1 VGKDRK
7 IKSLDGDDQLLEP
20 TRNPSCDLHG
30 PAGPRPATTKFRK
43 QTEQREMHPKK
54 GHLKKGTAIAMALS
68 AAVFASSVSAETL
81 SPSVQS
87 VLSTMGAAGGH
98 STLQW
103 QVGPTYSERFGLGVR
118 GSIGGYVSDDFAIG
132 VIIDYADRREEYLAN
147 LGLLLNEN
155 LRIIGSLGLLK
166 ESEEFAP
173 GAGREDVRQLQYGL
187 SLKGSYDAGIMRGY
201 EVNAYHTSARSD
213 SGSVEV
219 GNLTGL
225 QFVTHLQP
233 SSTADLQL
241 GAGYERANWA
251 GGDVDT
257 GFTVQALGSQRVSD
271 ILSLNYSAKMAETE
285 NVYGVGLSYDLSS
298 GNVRNNMVSISLSRT
313 AGKHGISDDT
323 RLALNWN
330 IGFGGGTGTTTSSMG
345 SMSGLASRDLL
356 AEVMTRPGFLP
367 NRVLARGGC
376 TVVNELGFAGDGNGF
391 DSVGWGVSAS
401 TPADFLATLISIT
414 SKDIEIYINGV
425 IYTGT
430 ITSYQAEGQQAII
443 LLPGNA
449 FTIGDE
455 IRVVLKP
462 ATGCFEQTF
471 IAQ

>member
-1 VGKDRK
+1 MPKDRVNFDFRIGELRK
-7 IKSLDGDDQLLEP
+7 FALLS
-20 TRNPSCDLHG
+20 TCV
-30 PAGPRPATTKFRK
+30 AT
-43 QTEQREMHPKK
+43 
-54 GHLKKGTAIAMALS
+54 LAS
-68 AAVFASSVSAETL
+68 AAAAEMPA
-81 SPSVQS
+81 PSVQS
-87 VLSTMGAAGGH
+87 ILSTMNAAGG
-98 STLQW
+98 SEIVQW
-103 QVGPTYSERFGLGVR
+103 QIAPTYSELFGLGVR
-118 GSIGGYVSDDFAIG
+118 GAVGGYINEDFALG
-132 VIIDYADRREEYLAN
+132 VIIDYAKHREEYLAN
-147 LGLLLNEN
+147 AGVRLDES

-213 SGSVEV
+213 TDSVEA

-233 SSTADLQL
+233 SSTADLRL

-251 GGDVDT
+251 GGDEDT

-271 ILSLNYSAKMAETE
+271 ILSLNYSAAMAETE
-285 NVYGVGLSYDLSS
+285 NVYGVGLTYDLSS
-298 GNVRNNMVSISLSRT
+298 GDVRNNMVSINLSRT

-323 RLALNWN
+323 RLALNWTV
-330 IGFGGGTGTTTSSMG
+330 GFGGGTGTTTSSMG

-356 AEVMTRPGFLP
+356 AEVMTRPAFLP

-376 TVVNELGFAGDGNGF
+376 TVINEFGAATDGKGF
-391 DSVGWGVSAS
+391 DEVGWGVSAS

-430 ITSYQAEGQQAII
+430 LSYSAVGQQAII
-443 LLPGNA
+443 QLAGNA

-455 IRVVLKP
+455 VRVGLKS

-471 IAQ
+471 IAE